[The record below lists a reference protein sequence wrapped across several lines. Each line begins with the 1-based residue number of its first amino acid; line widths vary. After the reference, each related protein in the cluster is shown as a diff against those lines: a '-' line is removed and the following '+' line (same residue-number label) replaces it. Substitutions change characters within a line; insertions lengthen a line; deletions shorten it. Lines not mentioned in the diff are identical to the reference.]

1 MSPPHPQPIA
11 VIGGGNMA
19 RALIGGLVRAGAAPA
34 TLRVADPAPDRAA
47 LAALAPPD
55 QPIAIAADNAAAAR
69 GAAVVVLAVKP
80 QVMAEACA
88 AIAAEARAAR
98 PLVISVA
105 AGTRLADLDRW
116 LGGGQRLVR
125 CMPNTPA
132 LIGLGATGMVANA
145 AVDAAARATAER
157 ILASVGIVEW
167 IDDEALMDA
176 VTALSG
182 SGPAYFF
189 QMVEH
194 LESAAVALG
203 LPRASARR
211 LALQTGLGALTMASE
226 AGVEPAEL
234 RRRVTSP
241 GGTTAAALAA
251 FEQGGFE
258 RLVRDALTA
267 ARDRGVE
274 LGRKG

>member
-1 MSPPHPQPIA
+1 MPDTIA
-11 VIGGGNMA
+11 FIGGGNMA
-19 RALIGGLVRAGAAPA
+19 RALIGGLIRAGTPA
-34 TLRVADPAPDRAA
+34 GALRVADPAPDRAA
-47 LAALAPPD
+47 LAALGPL
-55 QPIAIAADNAAAAR
+55 AIAEDNAAAAR
-69 GAAVVVLAVKP
+69 GARVVVLAVKP
-80 QVMAEACA
+80 QAMAEACA
-88 AIAAEARAAR
+88 SIAAEVGAAD

-105 AGTRLADLDRW
+105 AGTRIADLDRW
-116 LGGGQRLVR
+116 LGGGRRIVR

-132 LIGLGATGMVANA
+132 LVGLGATGMVANA
-145 AVDAAARATAER
+145 AVDAAGRATAER

-167 IDDEALMDA
+167 IADEALMDA

-182 SGPAYFF
+182 SGPAYFL
-189 QMVEH
+189 QLVEH
-194 LESAAVALG
+194 MESAAVALG

-211 LALQTGLGALTMASE
+211 LALQTGLGAMRMA
-226 AGVEPAEL
+226 ADADVEPAEL

-251 FEQGGFE
+251 FERGGFE
-258 RLVRDALTA
+258 QLVEDALTA